1 MIEEWPAALEATPL
15 ATALR
20 GSVWVYPL
28 VNAAHILGVA
38 LLVGSIVPLDLRLLG
53 VWRSV
58 PLTPLWGVLTRTAGA
73 GLILAMIFGALLF
86 ITRASEY
93 TASNLFISKMAVVAL
108 GTANALALRVL
119 PQTQVSEIT
128 STKGKPPARR
138 WHIARYVAYRPDVGT
153 SDRLL
158 LKQSVFVD
166 AAAKEAVVRGLGSG
180 QSMHRQGIKD
190 RIRNQLFVYIG
201 FRSRSAS
208 HPRAIR

>member
-93 TASNLFISKMAVVAL
+93 TAPNLFISKMAVVAL

-128 STKGKPPARR
+128 LTKGKPPARL
-138 WHIARYVAYRPDVGT
+138 
-153 SDRLL
+153 RLAGGISL
-158 LKQSVFVD
+158 VTWLT
-166 AAAKEAVVRGLGSG
+166 ALTLG
-180 QSMHRQGIKD
+180 R
-190 RIRNQLFVYIG
+190 LIG
-201 FRSRSAS
+201 YF
-208 HPRAIR
+208 